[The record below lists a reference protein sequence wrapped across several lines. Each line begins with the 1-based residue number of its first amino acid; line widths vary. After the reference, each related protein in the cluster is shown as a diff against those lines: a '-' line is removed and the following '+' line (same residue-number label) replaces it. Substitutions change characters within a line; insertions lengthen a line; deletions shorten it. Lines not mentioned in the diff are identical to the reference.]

1 MLTEVEPGTSTYG
14 IQGEAHVEAPDRRLW
29 GLAGRPGG
37 LRSITGS
44 GGEAPPAEAATQT
57 APPAAAPSAASNGWR
72 DLEVVNLCALIHN
85 DEVAALLGVEPTR
98 ADLEGATGPAC
109 SYQITPDGGSTVQN
123 IFVYLSGADLAEV
136 SLTLA
141 RDAAAR
147 RSTAWVIRPTWCM
160 RPPKDNTA

>member
-1 MLTEVEPGTSTYG
+1 MSKHLIAVCGVLL
-14 IQGEAHVEAPDRRLW
+14 AA
-29 GLAGRPGG
+29 LAGCGPSPA
-37 LRSITGS
+37 L
-44 GGEAPPAEAATQT
+44 GEAPPAEAATQI
-57 APPAAAPSAASNGWR
+57 APPAAAPSAASTGWR